1 MPDIYLYDDAPVLRN
16 KLQIKN
22 EKMLELIEAKQCINI
37 INYTDGEIKSN
48 SSEVWKGC

>member
-22 EKMLELIEAKQCINI
+22 EKTLELIEAEQSRANMMLL
-37 INYTDGEIKSN
+37 Y
-48 SSEVWKGC
+48 

>member
-1 MPDIYLYDDAPVLRN
+1 MPDIYLYDDTPVLRN

-22 EKMLELIEAKQCINI
+22 EKTLELSEAKQCLNI

-48 SSEVWKGC
+48 SSEVWKVC

>member
-22 EKMLELIEAKQCINI
+22 EKMLELIEAKQYLNV